1 MSSPTS
7 GEDNQTLVKHL
18 HFAATTLLLFFF
30 YNYDLLTNGRY
41 YITNLRTKY
50 LTINLPICLPQHH
63 DKNVGERKKALSKLR
78 HTVKKKETKSL
89 TNFSICLCSLSLPSH
104 SLPQHH
110 DKNVGER
117 KKALSKLR
125 HTVKKKEQDND
136 NLDDQLDEMNV
147 CVAERKHIND
157 VNGKILSIPYSSN
170 SDVQ

>member
-1 MSSPTS
+1 M
-7 GEDNQTLVKHL
+7 
-18 HFAATTLLLFFF
+18 
-30 YNYDLLTNGRY
+30 
-41 YITNLRTKY
+41 TK
-50 LTINLPICLPQHH
+50 TWE
-63 DKNVGERKKALSKLR
+63 NVKKALSKLR

-170 SDVQ
+170 SDVQWCKCGKERWTAKTVELGMK